1 MKVKVTEIKYYQLKK
16 YLNKISPYLEDIINN
31 LKKSNTWRI
40 QLTLTISFTS
50 SKDNNEKYVMHSK
63 SDNKEI
69 MINDKADKVIKKLFT
84 SLRNRYKTI
93 WENCWKVVSLSS
105 IIFIYLYYKC
115 QKINPSRGESHID
128 SPDWIK
134 NKKATINLIN
144 KKDKKFQY
152 DVIVVL
158 NHEEF

>member
-69 MINDKADKVIKKLFT
+69 MINDKADKVIKKLYK
-84 SLRNRYKTI
+84 SLLNRYQ
-93 WENCWKVVSLSS
+93 N
-105 IIFIYLYYKC
+105 
-115 QKINPSRGESHID
+115 
-128 SPDWIK
+128 
-134 NKKATINLIN
+134 NLE
-144 KKDKKFQY
+144 KLLKGS
-152 DVIVVL
+152 
-158 NHEEF
+158 